1 MCKLALHV
9 ASLLT
14 QVLVWSIAD
23 HVTTLTAT
31 GKMHNAVKGEKLKN
45 RTKLEVGKH
54 CVPCRICSV
63 MVCCHAL
70 TCTRG
75 LLVSEKLFST

>member
-1 MCKLALHV
+1 M
-9 ASLLT
+9 

-45 RTKLEVGKH
+45 RTKLEVRNLLKA
-54 CVPCRICSV
+54 CLPCGICSV
-63 MVCCHAL
+63 RVCCNAL
-70 TCTRG
+70 
-75 LLVSEKLFST
+75 L